1 MPAAMSEPR
10 VHSFPPLLG
19 DRPRLLI
26 LGSMP
31 GVASLQA
38 QQYYAHPRNAFWPI
52 LCGWC
57 GVAPEMAYGDRVA
70 ALLQAGIAVW
80 DVLAHCQR
88 PGSLDSAIDRQT
100 AQPNAIAELL
110 LAQPDLTRI
119 CFNGAAAA
127 DLYRR
132 HRLPAEPPL
141 QLIRLPSTSPA
152 HAGVALA
159 EKTRQ
164 WHQALAG

>member
-1 MPAAMSEPR
+1 MMHEPR
-10 VHSFPPLLG
+10 ISSFPPLLG
-19 DRPRLLI
+19 RRPRLLI

-31 GVASLQA
+31 GVASLEA

-52 LCGWC
+52 LCSWC
-57 GVAPEMAYGDRVA
+57 GIACESPYAQRVE

-88 PGSLDSAIDRQT
+88 PGSLDSAIDLKT

-110 LAQPDLTRI
+110 QAQPGITRI
-119 CFNGAAAA
+119 CFNGTAAA

-132 HRLPAEPPL
+132 HRLPAAPL
-141 QLIRLPSTSPA
+141 ELIRLPSTSPA
-152 HAGVALA
+152 HAGMALA
-159 EKTRQ
+159 EKMRR
-164 WHQALAG
+164 WHQALVG

>member
-1 MPAAMSEPR
+1 MSEPR

-19 DRPRLLI
+19 DRPQLLI

-31 GVASLQA
+31 GMASLEA

-52 LCGWC
+52 LCSWC
-57 GVAPEMAYGDRVA
+57 GIAAVSPYLQRVE
-70 ALLQAGIAVW
+70 ALLRAGIAVW

-88 PGSLDSAIDRQT
+88 PGSLDSAIDLKT
-100 AQPNAIAELL
+100 AQPNAIAQLL
-110 LAQPDLTRI
+110 QEQPSITRI

-132 HRLPAEPPL
+132 HDLPASPPL

-152 HAGVALA
+152 HAGMALA